1 MSHAQTQAT
10 LHRQGP
16 AWTMYGAYVPRC
28 SKAASRRWL
37 KLDPAGWILTQGWK
51 SAGKPT
57 ANHEQFESAHVM
69 PSGAGATV
77 EAENHFQDDGVSGR
91 RLPPAPG
98 RLTAP

>member
-69 PSGAGATV
+69 PSGAGLPWKPRTTSRMTASV
-77 EAENHFQDDGVSGR
+77 EDACPLLRAG
-91 RLPPAPG
+91 
-98 RLTAP
+98 